1 VPSPPAPRNAP
12 KKEQSKNV
20 SESRKETR
28 RAELRITPQDARS
41 IASLLRYAIS
51 LNTTAGLVSPTQRR
65 LATSTYRAVELAALV
80 LEGMPLDEAIRAA
93 DHTWTGSL
101 EEDHTL
107 ALELLERERDALRE
121 VLSNYLTPEQLA
133 DYLEVK
139 EVQFLELLHQNP
151 AKHKDSDEPGG

>member
-1 VPSPPAPRNAP
+1 MTEKAKS
-12 KKEQSKNV
+12 
-20 SESRKETR
+20 
-28 RAELRITPQDARS
+28 RAELRITPEDARS

-80 LEGMPLDEAIRAA
+80 LEGKPMDEAIRES
-93 DHTWTGSL
+93 DRTWTGSL
-101 EEDHTL
+101 EEDHLL

-121 VLSNYLTPEQLA
+121 VLSKHLTPEQLA

-139 EVQFLELLHQNP
+139 EEQFLDLLRQNP
-151 AKHKDSDEPGG
+151 AKQKDPD

>member
-1 VPSPPAPRNAP
+1 
-12 KKEQSKNV
+12 V
-20 SESRKETR
+20 SENRKEPA
-28 RAELRITPQDARS
+28 RAELRITPEEARS

-80 LEGMPLDEAIRAA
+80 LEGMPLDEAVRAA

-107 ALELLERERDALRE
+107 ALELLDRERDALRE
-121 VLSNYLTPEQLA
+121 VLSGHLTPEQLA

-139 EVQFLELLHQNP
+139 EEQYLELLRQNP
-151 AKHKDSDEPGG
+151 ARQKESDEPGG